1 MDNLHNINI
10 EKAILSSILFDPE
23 SFDDILSEINSK
35 DFYLSAHQKIYS
47 AMVQLA
53 HEDSPIDE
61 EFIKNKLQN
70 DDKFDDNSIVD
81 ILSTSPI
88 TNVKAYISE
97 LKELAFKRN
106 LLTLATEIKK
116 VTIEEDLP
124 TNDIVDRVQSKL
136 YNITQDTTS
145 KDFQDT
151 TEVTTKTLDYIKEM
165 KAKGNSYLIGM
176 DTGFNE
182 LNRMTSGFGAGD
194 LIIIAAR
201 PSMGKTAFV
210 LNIALKNLE
219 RDNGVAFFSL
229 EMPSEQLMLRMLSA
243 KTSIPLQNLR
253 IGNLNDDQ
261 WTRLGDA
268 VENLRSKKFFVDDDG
283 NLNIHQLKAK
293 LRKLKTS
300 HPEVGL
306 VIIDYLQLM
315 NSASTQDRHQQL
327 SEISRGLKM
336 LARELALPI
345 IALSQLNRSLE
356 SRPDKRPM
364 MSDIRESGAI
374 EQDADII
381 MFVYRDDVYKIREE
395 KDKEKKARDDGKEYK
410 SNFQEK
416 DEEEAEIIIGKQ
428 RNGPTGIV
436 NLIFQKKF
444 TRFADSSGVETK
456 FDPGVF
462 DQQKETQI
470 DIPDQNGGME
480 HVPIL

>member
-1 MDNLHNINI
+1 MENLHNINI
-10 EKAILSSILFDPE
+10 ERAILSSIIFDPE

-47 AMVQLA
+47 TMEKLA
-53 HEDSPIDE
+53 HNDSPIDE
-61 EFIKNKLQN
+61 EFIKKELES
-70 DDKFDDNSIVD
+70 DEKFDEESIVE

-88 TNVKAYISE
+88 TNIKAYISE
-97 LKELAFKRN
+97 LKDLAFKRN

-116 VTIEEDLP
+116 VTLEEDLP
-124 TNDIVDRVQSKL
+124 SNDIVDRVQSKL
-136 YNITQDTTS
+136 YNITQDNTS
-145 KDFQDT
+145 KDFQDS
-151 TEVTTKTLDYIKEM
+151 TEVTGKTLDYIKEM
-165 KAKGNSYLIGM
+165 KAKGNSYLIGI

-182 LNRMTSGFGAGD
+182 LNRMTSGFGHGD
-194 LIIIAAR
+194 LVIIAAR

-219 RDNGVAFFSL
+219 RDSGVAFFSL

-253 IGNLNDDQ
+253 VGNLNDEQ

-268 VENLRSKKFFVDDDG
+268 IEDIRRKKFFVDDDG
-283 NLNIHQLKAK
+283 SLNIHQLKAK
-293 LRKLKTS
+293 LRKLKTT

-315 NSASTQDRHQQL
+315 GSSSTQDRHQQL

-336 LARELALPI
+336 LARELELPI

-381 MFVYRDDVYKIREE
+381 MFVYRDDVYRIREE
-395 KDKEKKARDDGKEYK
+395 KDKEKKALADGKEYK
-410 SNFQEK
+410 SNFVEK
-416 DEEEAEIIIGKQ
+416 EEEDAEIIIGKQ

-436 NLIFQKKF
+436 NLVFQKKF
-444 TRFADSSGVETK
+444 TRFTDSSGVETK
-456 FDPGVF
+456 FEPGVF
-462 DQQKETQI
+462 EQKETKM
-470 DIPDQNGGME
+470 DVPDSGGLE